1 MPGLTSFP
9 NGIASFGLPVYGSI
23 QPSGAPLVQTV
34 LFVDTVNGVDAGT
47 GTSPTAPYATLA
59 YALTQIPST
68 GLGIYATIYVMQG
81 STITVSSATALPI
94 TTANVNII
102 GMGYGNERPLFD
114 FTTANTAT
122 IAVSADNVSFQN
134 CRFKGDFLSIAAAF
148 TLTTAKYFTLINN
161 FFFDA
166 SSVLN
171 FLNIVKSTGAANT
184 IDGLTCIGNQW
195 NGLGTTSVN
204 SFILTA
210 NDIDNATI
218 NGNEIILAR
227 TATAAILM
235 TVTAGVLTNLTCIG
249 NSTISQQT
257 ADTGGALIN
266 VGGTTST
273 GVVAWNT
280 VCDLTTATDI
290 IVTTTAGVRFFNNY
304 KTGVVGASGFL
315 LPAADS

>member
-1 MPGLTSFP
+1 MPSSGRPVEIVIPATDISV
-9 NGIASFGLPVYGSI
+9 ASKLKVTAQFTA
-23 QPSGAPLVQTV
+23 SGA
-34 LFVDTVNGVDAGT
+34 
-47 GTSPTAPYATLA
+47 
-59 YALTQIPST
+59 
-68 GLGIYATIYVMQG
+68 G
-81 STITVSSATALPI
+81 S
-94 TTANVNII
+94 
-102 GMGYGNERPLFD
+102 D
-114 FTTANTAT
+114 W
-122 IAVSADNVSFQN
+122 
-134 CRFKGDFLSIAAAF
+134 
-148 TLTTAKYFTLINN
+148 
-161 FFFDA
+161 
-166 SSVLN
+166 
-171 FLNIVKSTGAANT
+171 GAANT
-184 IDGLTCIGNQW
+184 IDGLTCINNQW

-249 NSTISQQT
+249 NNTISQQT
-257 ADTGGALIN
+257 ADTGGALIS
-266 VGGTTST
+266 VGGNTST
-273 GVVAWNT
+273 GLVAWNI

>member
-1 MPGLTSFP
+1 MPLTNYP
-9 NGIASFGLPVYGSI
+9 NGISSFGIPIYGASPGG
-23 QPSGAPLVQTV
+23 QPLVNGA
-34 LFVDTVNGVDAGT
+34 LFVDTVNGVDAGA
-47 GTSPTAPYATLA
+47 GTSPTYPYATLT
-59 YALTQIPST
+59 YAISQ
-68 GLGIYATIYVMQG
+68 ATANQYIYVMPD
-81 STITVSSATALPI
+81 SAIAVSSATALTVATAGLQIIALGNGNARPTI
-94 TTANVNII
+94 TLN
-102 GMGYGNERPLFD
+102 
-114 FTTANTAT
+114 TANTAT
-122 IAVSADNVSFQN
+122 IAVSAANVSFQN
-134 CRFKGDFLSIAAAF
+134 FIIVANFLSIAAAF
-148 TLTTAKYFTLINN
+148 TLTTAKGFTLIGNS
-161 FFFDA
+161 FRET

-184 IDGLTCIGNQW
+184 IDSLYVVNNQW

-218 NGNEIILAR
+218 SSNEITLAR

-249 NSTISQQT
+249 NNCISQQT

-273 GVVAWNT
+273 GMVAWNT
-280 VCDLTTATDI
+280 VNDLTTATDI
-290 IVTTTAGVRFFNNY
+290 IVTASVGVRFFNNY
-304 KTGVVGASGFL
+304 KTGVLTASGFL